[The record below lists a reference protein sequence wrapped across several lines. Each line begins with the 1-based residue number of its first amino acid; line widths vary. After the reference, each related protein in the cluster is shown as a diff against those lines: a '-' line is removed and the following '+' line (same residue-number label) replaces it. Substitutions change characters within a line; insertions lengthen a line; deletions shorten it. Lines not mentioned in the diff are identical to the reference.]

1 MKIRIRGNSIRYRL
15 TRTDVS
21 RMGTDGVV
29 EETTR
34 FPDGNR
40 FHYRLERSAA
50 IKELQATYAENR
62 ITLLIPDD
70 RVREWT
76 GSEII
81 GFRHH
86 VPLPDGSELLLLV
99 EKDFACLDHTLEDQS
114 DNYPNPNKTC

>member
-21 RMGTDGVV
+21 RMGTEGAV

-34 FPDGNR
+34 FPDGAQ
-40 FHYRLERSAA
+40 FHYRLERAA
-50 IKELQATYAENR
+50 DSRELQASFTGNR
-62 ITLLIPDD
+62 ITLFIP
-70 RVREWT
+70 RVLVEEWT
-76 GSEII
+76 NSETI
-81 GFRHH
+81 GFRQH